1 MNTMLYFKKFSLQI
15 MKADIPFQYF
25 SDYENPWDHW
35 LSFLALLSLAATF
48 LHAPHQA
55 SLPRQT
61 SGEPPMLLRR
71 W

>member
-1 MNTMLYFKKFSLQI
+1 MMLYFKKVSLQA
-15 MKADIPFQYF
+15 MKVDIPFQYF
-25 SDYENPWDHW
+25 SDYEDPWDHW

-48 LHAPHQA
+48 LRVLHQA

-61 SGEPPMLLRR
+61 SGQPLMVLRG